1 MNNTPKI
8 AIAHEF
14 LTQFGGAEKTLEAI
28 AELFP
33 DAPIFTAKL
42 DRKVL
47 PPSLQQRTIICPKSG
62 FVNKASKYLFTFMM
76 APVFEDLDF
85 SDYDIVLS
93 DGTTWNKGI
102 ITKPN
107 QMHITY
113 IHTPPRFLYKYSTE
127 STKRNRWYLKLFFS
141 YLDNM
146 LRLWDFTA
154 AQRPDFIVTNSNETK
169 RRIFKF
175 YRREATV
182 IYPPVEIDNN
192 VRESG
197 NNQNNLEK
205 PYYVALGRLVRYKNF
220 EPLIEA
226 FNLLDIPL
234 LVIGTGNYEKHLK
247 KIAKSNIVF
256 KGRLNDA
263 EKHKVLNNALGL
275 INLVQDE
282 DFGIVP
288 VEAMAHGL
296 PVLAHKSGGHLE
308 TIKDNVNGMFV
319 DNMQLDQ
326 LIHKIKNFDKAV
338 RENLFDKQAIRKS
351 VQMYSKQRFQDEFK
365 RFVID
370 QWQIYNQK

>member
-1 MNNTPKI
+1 MENTPKI

-28 AELFP
+28 IEIFP
-33 DAPIFTAKL
+33 DAPIYTAKL
-42 DRKVL
+42 NKKIL
-47 PPSLQQRTIICPKSG
+47 PATFKNRQIICPKTS
-62 FVNKASKYLFTFMM
+62 FINKASKYLFTFMM
-76 APVFEDLDF
+76 APVFENLDF
-85 SDYDIVLS
+85 SEYDIIIS

-102 ITKPN
+102 ITKPE

-141 YLDNM
+141 YLDNI

-154 AQRPDFIVTNSNETK
+154 AQRPDYIVTNSNETK
-169 RRIFKF
+169 KRIFKF

-182 IYPPVEIDNN
+182 IYPPVD
-192 VRESG
+192 VDTHTESKDT
-197 NNQNNLEK
+197 NNLEK

-234 LVIGTGNYEKHLK
+234 VVIGTGNYEKHLK
-247 KIAKSNIVF
+247 KMAKSNIIF
-256 KGRLNDA
+256 KGRLNDQD
-263 EKHKVLNNALGL
+263 KHIVLNNALGL
-275 INLVQDE
+275 INLVEDE

-288 VEAMAHGL
+288 LEAMSHGL

-308 TIKDNVNGMFV
+308 TIQENVNGMFV
-319 DNMQLDQ
+319 EDLQLDK
-326 LIHKIKNFDKAV
+326 LVHKIKNFDKTV
-338 RENLFDKQAIRKS
+338 RENLYDKNVIRES
-351 VQMYSKQRFQDEFK
+351 VQKFSKKRFQDEFLK
-365 RFVID
+365 FVMEK
-370 QWQIYNQK
+370 WQIYSK

>member
-1 MNNTPKI
+1 MNNKPNI

-33 DAPIFTAKL
+33 ESPIYTAKL
-42 DRKVL
+42 NRNIL
-47 PPSLQQRTIICPKSG
+47 PDTLKNRNIICPKNN

-85 SDYDIVLS
+85 SKYDIIVS

-102 ITKPN
+102 ITKPE

-127 STKRNRWYLKLFFS
+127 SNKRNRWYLKVFFS
-141 YLDNM
+141 YLDNI
-146 LRLWDFTA
+146 LRLWDYTA
-154 AQRPDFIVTNSNETK
+154 AQRPDYLVTNSTETRK
-169 RRIFKF
+169 RIFKF
-175 YRREATV
+175 YRRDATV
-182 IYPPVEIDNN
+182 IYPPVDTETFSTVKND
-192 VRESG
+192 
-197 NNQNNLEK
+197 NLEK

-234 LVIGTGNYEKHLK
+234 IIIGSGSYEKQLK
-247 KIAKSNIVF
+247 KLAKSNITF
-256 KGRLNDA
+256 KGRVNDE
-263 EKHKVLNNALGL
+263 EKHSILNNALGL
-275 INLVQDE
+275 INLVEDE

-288 VEAMAHGL
+288 IEAMSHGL

-308 TIKDNVNGMFV
+308 TVQEGFNGMFV
-319 DNMQLDQ
+319 EELD
-326 LIHKIKNFDKAV
+326 LDKLVHKIKNFDKAV
-338 RENLFDKQAIRKS
+338 REDLFDREAIKNS
-351 VQMYSKQRFQDEFK
+351 VNKYSKKRFQDEFYK
-365 RFVID
+365 FVMD
-370 QWQIYNQK
+370 KWEIYSK

>member
-1 MNNTPKI
+1 MNNPPKI

-33 DAPIFTAKL
+33 EAPIFTAKL

-76 APVFEDLDF
+76 APVFEDFDF

-182 IYPPVEIDNN
+182 IYPPVETDNN

-319 DNMQLDQ
+319 DNMELDQ

-338 RENLFDKQAIRKS
+338 RENLFDKQAIRES

-370 QWQIYNQK
+370 KWQIYNQK

>member
-319 DNMQLDQ
+319 DNMELDQ

>member
-1 MNNTPKI
+1 
-8 AIAHEF
+8 
-14 LTQFGGAEKTLEAI
+14 
-28 AELFP
+28 
-33 DAPIFTAKL
+33 
-42 DRKVL
+42 
-47 PPSLQQRTIICPKSG
+47 
-62 FVNKASKYLFTFMM
+62 MM

-85 SDYDIVLS
+85 SDFDIIIS

-154 AQRPDFIVTNSNETK
+154 AQRPDYIVTNSNETRK
-169 RRIFKF
+169 RIFKF
-175 YRREATV
+175 YRRDATV
-182 IYPPVEIDNN
+182 IYPPVDIQQ
-192 VRESG
+192 
-197 NNQNNLEK
+197 NNQTDETKTNNLGQ

-220 EPLIEA
+220 EQLIEA

-234 LVIGTGNYEKHLK
+234 LVVGSGNYEKQLK
-247 KIAKSNIVF
+247 KIAKKNIVF
-256 KGRLNDA
+256 KGRLTDV
-263 EKHKVLNNALGL
+263 EKHQVLNNALGL
-275 INLVQDE
+275 INLVKDE

-288 VEAMAHGL
+288 VEAMSHGL
-296 PVLAHKSGGHLE
+296 PVLVHKSGGHLE
-308 TIKDNVNGMFV
+308 TVQDNVNGMFV
-319 DNMQLDQ
+319 DDLDLDK

-338 RENLFDKQAIRKS
+338 RENLFDKQVIRESTQK
-351 VQMYSKQRFQDEFK
+351 YSKQRFQEEFK

-370 QWQIYNQK
+370 KWRIYNK